1 MKVIL
6 EKCKDCRVCM
16 KCVEVCPV
24 NAISEK
30 DGLINIDKN
39 VCLECGCCVV
49 TCPQKAIEWD

>member
-1 MKVIL
+1 
-6 EKCKDCRVCM
+6 M

-39 VCLECGCCVV
+39 VCLECGCCVA